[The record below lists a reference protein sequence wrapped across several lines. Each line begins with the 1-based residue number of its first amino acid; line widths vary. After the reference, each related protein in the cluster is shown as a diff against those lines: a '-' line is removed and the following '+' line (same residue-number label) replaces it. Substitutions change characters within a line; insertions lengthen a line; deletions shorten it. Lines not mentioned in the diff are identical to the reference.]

1 MAGTWRSPIR
11 RPGSDGTR
19 HAGPGSAG
27 RYNDSFAM
35 LAGIRARSFWALAAS
50 ILAVAAPAGAD
61 LRISDLDVF
70 LNDHE
75 LTVNVAV
82 LGAIGPASQE
92 GIQSGIP
99 THLRYT
105 VELWQYHPY
114 WRDSRL
120 LIRMVERQL
129 AYNVVTKEYKV
140 TTVKGE
146 TRAPHVTRDLRDAQ
160 RVLSEVRGLKLTPAS
175 AVDKAEVIYVRVR
188 AESALNGDN
197 SIVSRMAG
205 TAEQAM
211 RQSDYRTL
219 QRVQ

>member
-1 MAGTWRSPIR
+1 M
-11 RPGSDGTR
+11 
-19 HAGPGSAG
+19 G
-27 RYNDSFAM
+27 RYNVTFAM
-35 LAGIRARSFWALAAS
+35 LAGIRARSFWALALAAS
-50 ILAVAAPAGAD
+50 ILAVAVPAGAD

-105 VELWQYHPY
+105 VELWQYNPY

-120 LIRMVERQL
+120 LSRMVERQL

-140 TTVKGE
+140 TTLKGE

-175 AVDKAEVIYVRVR
+175 AVDKTEVIYVRVR

-205 TAEQAM
+205 TAEHAM

>member
-1 MAGTWRSPIR
+1 
-11 RPGSDGTR
+11 
-19 HAGPGSAG
+19 
-27 RYNDSFAM
+27 M
-35 LAGIRARSFWALAAS
+35 LAGIPSRSLWALTLAAL
-50 ILAVAAPAGAD
+50 ILAVAAPAVAD

-82 LGAIGPASQE
+82 LGAIGSASQE

-105 VELWQYHPY
+105 VELWQYNPY

-120 LIRMVERQL
+120 LTRVVERQL

-140 TTVKGE
+140 TTLKGE

-160 RVLSEVRGLKLTPAS
+160 RVLSEVRGLKLTPVGTVGTAG
-175 AVDKAEVIYVRVR
+175 VIYVRVH

-197 SIVSRMAG
+197 SIVNRIAG

-211 RQSDYRTL
+211 RQTDYRTV

>member
-1 MAGTWRSPIR
+1 
-11 RPGSDGTR
+11 
-19 HAGPGSAG
+19 
-27 RYNDSFAM
+27 M
-35 LAGIRARSFWALAAS
+35 LAGIPARSLWALTLAAL
-50 ILAVAAPAGAD
+50 ILAVAAPAVAD

-82 LGAIGPASQE
+82 LGAIGSASQE

-105 VELWQYHPY
+105 VELWQYNPY

-120 LIRMVERQL
+120 LTRVVERQL

-140 TTVKGE
+140 TTLKGE
-146 TRAPHVTRDLRDAQ
+146 ARAPHVTRDLRDAQ
-160 RVLSEVRGLKLTPAS
+160 RVLSEVRGLKLTPVGTVGTAG
-175 AVDKAEVIYVRVR
+175 VIYVRVH

-197 SIVSRMAG
+197 SIVNRIAG

-211 RQSDYRTL
+211 RQTDYRTV